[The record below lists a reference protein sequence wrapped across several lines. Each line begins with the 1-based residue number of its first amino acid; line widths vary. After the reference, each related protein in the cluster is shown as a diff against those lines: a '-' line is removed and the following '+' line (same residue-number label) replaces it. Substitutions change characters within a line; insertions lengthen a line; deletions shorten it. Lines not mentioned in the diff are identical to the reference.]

1 MSFDLFYFVSEHEK
15 PVNGQYFDYITIE
28 GVYGKRGYGHLYM
41 DIAESSLTSEGWMGS
56 FCNI

>member
-1 MSFDLFYFVSEHEK
+1 MSFDLFYFVAEHEK

-41 DIAESSLTSEGWMGS
+41 DIAESSLKSEG
-56 FCNI
+56 